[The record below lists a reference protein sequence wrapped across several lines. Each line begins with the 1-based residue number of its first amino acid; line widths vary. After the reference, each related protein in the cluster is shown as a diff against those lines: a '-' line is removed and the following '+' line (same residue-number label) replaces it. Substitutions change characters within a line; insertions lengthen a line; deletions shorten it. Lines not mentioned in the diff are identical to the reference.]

1 MTDKVKVIC
10 ASNGRCVINSR
21 ELNIRRIWRG
31 RGDVVIFSKEDIEK
45 LMYDAAFSNMV
56 REGYLYIEDMD
67 VKKEIGVES
76 EDAETPTIILLD
88 DKTLDRFWRIMPF
101 TQFKI
106 ETKSLTKAQITMLA
120 KYAILHGDDGSI
132 EKANYLSDISG
143 YQILKGIELEKQSK
157 EV

>member
-45 LMYDAAFSNMV
+45 LMYDAALSNMI

-67 VKKEIGVES
+67 IKKEIGVEP

-88 DKTLDRFWRIMPF
+88 DKTLDRFWRLMPF
-101 TQFKI
+101 AQFKI

-120 KYAILHGDDGSI
+120 KYAILHGEDGNI

>member
-21 ELNIRRIWRG
+21 ELNVRRIWRG
-31 RGDVVIFSKEDIEK
+31 RGDIVIFSKEDIEK

-67 VKKEIGVES
+67 VKKEIGVEP
-76 EDAETPTIILLD
+76 EDATTPTIVLLD
-88 DKTLDRFWRIMPF
+88 DKALDRFWRIMPF
-101 TQFKI
+101 SQFKL
-106 ETKSLTKAQITMLA
+106 ETKTLTKAQIVMLA
-120 KYAILHGDDGSI
+120 KYAIAHGDDGTI
-132 EKANYLSDISG
+132 EKANYLSSISG
-143 YQILKGIELEKQSK
+143 YQVLKGIELEKQSK

>member
-21 ELNIRRIWRG
+21 ELNVRRIWRG
-31 RGDVVIFSKEDIEK
+31 RGDVVVFSREDVEK

-67 VKKEIGVES
+67 VKKEIGVEP
-76 EDAETPTIILLD
+76 EDATVPTIILLD
-88 DKTLDRFWRIMPF
+88 DKTLDRFWRLMPLS
-101 TQFKI
+101 QFKV
-106 ETKSLTKAQITMLA
+106 ESKSLTKAQLTMLA
-120 KYAILHGDDGSI
+120 KYAIAHGEDGSI
-132 EKANYLSDISG
+132 DKANYLSSISG